1 MRGEK
6 KMISNCGKS
15 ETGGCYGE
23 PGDQTR
29 QEYWNIAWWNN
40 GWCAVFR
47 HPSISIRSLIAEY
60 ARNAADNDNI
70 GYSWDGRTT
79 MWQQMSFMN
88 GSHDPKKITTR
99 CNADCSASTMAIIKA
114 VGLDK
119 NEPKLSSIP
128 IDWATPSMLQSLE
141 SYGFKKLTDA
151 KYLTSDRYL
160 LTGDILMSEGHACIV
175 ITDGS
180 EAGTEEK
187 DADIE
192 LPVPEEYSGIEI
204 VEAPAAEPDVVVDL
218 ELWDKAISY
227 MPDLYSGYGMNDPK
241 DEVKAWQAALNKIM
255 KSGLEVDGEFGSM
268 TEAATKEFIT
278 IYGDNENE

>member
-1 MRGEK
+1 
-6 KMISNCGKS
+6 MISNCGKS
-15 ETGGCYGE
+15 ENGGCYGE

-70 GYSWDGRTT
+70 GYSWDGRLT
-79 MWQQMSFMN
+79 MWQNMSFLN
-88 GSHDPKKITTR
+88 GSHDPKKITAR

-119 NEPKLSSIP
+119 NEPRLSSIP
-128 IDWATPSMLQSLE
+128 VDWATPSMLQSLE

-175 ITDGS
+175 LTDGC
-180 EAGTEEK
+180 EADPEDREE
-187 DADIE
+187 
-192 LPVPEEYSGIEI
+192 PEEREDCIEEESKPEYVI
-204 VEAPAAEPDVVVDL
+204 DL
-218 ELWDKAISY
+218 QCWERAISF
-227 MPDLYSGYGMNDPK
+227 MPDIYKGYGMNDPK
-241 DEVKAWQAALNKIM
+241 PEVKIWQEVMNYLM
-255 KSGLEVDGEFGSM
+255 KSGLLTDGEFGCD
-268 TEAATKEFIT
+268 TDAVTKDFLENYMKKGEF
-278 IYGDNENE
+278 